1 MNNKVIKSAFESMLF
16 IWGEPLP
23 AKDAADVFG
32 IDKETAVSLFRELM
46 EEYQQEGRGIVI
58 REINGAFQFTTKE
71 ENADYIEKLCT
82 PVKMKRLSQ
91 SALEVLAIVAYKQP
105 VTKGEIEA
113 IRGIKCDRVMEGLMG
128 KGLVEAVGRS
138 QAIGRPILYGT
149 TDMFLKNFGFT
160 SLKDLPEIEDIET
173 AINTE
178 DAEIFEFFEH
188 NRKYCEANDYLI
200 EGE

>member
-1 MNNKVIKSAFESMLF
+1 MLF

-178 DAEIFEFFEH
+178 DAEMAEED
-188 NRKYCEANDYLI
+188 KDLDQMELDI
-200 EGE
+200 EL

>member
-178 DAEIFEFFEH
+178 YAEMAEED
-188 NRKYCEANDYLI
+188 KDLDQMELDI
-200 EGE
+200 EL

>member
-32 IDKETAVSLFRELM
+32 IDKETAISLFRELM

-178 DAEIFEFFEH
+178 DAEMAEED
-188 NRKYCEANDYLI
+188 KDLDQMELDI
-200 EGE
+200 EL

>member
-113 IRGIKCDRVMEGLMG
+113 IRGIKCDRVMEGLLA

-138 QAIGRPILYGT
+138 QAIGRPVLYGT
-149 TDMFLKNFGFT
+149 TDTFLKNFGFT

-178 DAEIFEFFEH
+178 DAEVTEEE
-188 NRKYCEANDYLI
+188 KDYNQI
-200 EGE
+200 ELDIEL